1 MSLPPE
7 DRDLD
12 RVRDM
17 LAYAER
23 AMQHVATLDEAAFRR
38 SRLHQDAVVRA
49 VMVIGEAAYR
59 TTPAFR
65 AGHPELPWQEVI
77 RMRHKLVHDYG
88 EISLT
93 VVWETV
99 RDDLPA
105 LLPVLRAI
113 LRRLG

>member
-1 MSLPPE
+1 MSLPSE

-23 AMQHVATLDEAAFRR
+23 ALEHVATLDEAAFRR

-49 VMVIGEAAYR
+49 VMVMGEAAYR
-59 TTPAFR
+59 MTPAFR
-65 AGHPELPWQEVI
+65 AMHSDLPWQEVI

-93 VVWETV
+93 IVWETV
-99 RDDLPA
+99 RDDLPP
-105 LLPVLRAI
+105 LLPVLKAI
-113 LRRLG
+113 LQKPG